1 MEIRG
6 EKRSREWT
14 SQELRSERRAPANRM
29 SGAPTMSSVGG
40 MFGQKSLTDIV
51 KGIRATKRDTGLF
64 ISACIAE
71 IKTEISSTDPKVKA
85 TALQKLTFLQMMGY
99 DMSFAS
105 FATIEV
111 MSNVRFAHKRVGYLA
126 ASQGFSQ
133 NTEVVLLTTN
143 LLKKELRGAVGGGM
157 SGVYEAGLAVN
168 CLSNI
173 VTEDLARELL
183 PDLTNL
189 LSHPQQYIQK
199 KAVLCMFKLFVKYP
213 QGLRLTFSRIQQCLD
228 DSNPS
233 VVSCAVN
240 VITELSDKNPKNYLP
255 LAPSFFNLLTS
266 SSNNWMLIKVVKLL
280 GSLVAEEPRLAR
292 KLLDPLAEIVK
303 TTQAKSLLYEA
314 VYTITLCLPYCRK
327 ADGSM
332 PASVPAIVELCAR
345 TLRSFV
351 EDADQ
356 NLKYLGLVGFA
367 SLMSSHPKVLS
378 TPDYRPL
385 ILACL
390 SDDDITIRS
399 RSLDLLGGMATRKNL
414 IELVNQLLKHVDQAV
429 GSYKSDLV
437 EKIIEICSAEKYA
450 HLQDFAWYLDV
461 LVYFGHTI
469 GIERSGQIVARQIV
483 DVALRVLPVR
493 LHAVKKM
500 MEVLDRALR
509 CRNRFGRREN
519 ILEASRKDPDIRHE
533 TCGFVLADV
542 LPAAA
547 WIVGEYSSL
556 IPAAAASGAP
566 GSKNESVRRNFQS
579 SPYHSTIVYL
589 TCPLNSSDV
598 PFSSQTVFVQSAM
611 KVFVSAYSDPKC
623 VQDEVSACKSTLD
636 ANLAVYTES
645 PSPEVKE
652 RALSF
657 QYLLARHGLVVE
669 NSFCRQK
676 DRATIG
682 VAPFHKEGS
691 ASGVMGDLLLL
702 TSAGDP
708 KGCFDTLT
716 AEGRNPS
723 ILDESKEDLGVTTIP
738 IDRTT
743 STIALRYTLVSEPM
757 KPVSAKAQKKKSQ
770 TPPKAL
776 RVTTDDGI
784 DFVSFDGILGVV
796 STKEFALRCQDANF
810 EAVSFTQQHFPQ
822 APTRRSDS
830 FMDDQTSNSAI
841 TISASSFQLNGDA
854 GLRFEDE
861 SPLKIHEPR
870 SRAHKQNDPFYL
882 DVDSNTGSST
892 GAALVNQPGKFGS
905 ILLTDSNEE
914 SKAQRKKKK
923 HKKKNETRKRNAS
936 TSAQSGVQ
944 RSTSESAQAAMGEG
958 TGQYFTVY
966 RSDDDD
972 CEEEEVEEG
981 ILRKMAGDKEFEG
994 LRKIDLSA
1002 AATVEEEE
1010 EVAAAAP
1017 VLQNGFPE
1025 KSYAAKVE
1033 KASKRKGGDREKTKK
1048 KKSKKKS
1055 KDHRHNYGNT
1065 MDLLDLGGP

>member
-1 MEIRG
+1 
-6 EKRSREWT
+6 
-14 SQELRSERRAPANRM
+14 
-29 SGAPTMSSVGG
+29 MSSVGG

-99 DMSFAS
+99 DMSFGS

-133 NTEVVLLTTN
+133 NTEVILLTTN
-143 LLKKELRGAVGGGM
+143 LLKKELRGTVGGGM

-183 PDLTNL
+183 PDLTSL
-189 LSHPQQYIQK
+189 LSHPQPYIRK

-213 QGLRLTFSRIQQCLD
+213 QGLRLTFSRIQQCLED
-228 DSNPS
+228 PIPS

-255 LAPSFFNLLTS
+255 LAPSFFHLLTS

-280 GSLVAEEPRLAR
+280 GSLVPEEPRLAR

-332 PASVPAIVELCAR
+332 PSSVPAIVELCAK

-367 SLMSSHPKVLS
+367 SLMSSHPRVLS
-378 TPDYRPL
+378 APDYRPL

-414 IELVNQLLKHVDQAV
+414 VELVNQLLKHVDQAV
-429 GSYKSDLV
+429 GAYKSDLV

-450 HLQDFAWYLDV
+450 HLQDFAWYLNV

-469 GIERSGQIVARQIV
+469 GIERSGEVVARQII

-493 LHAVKKM
+493 VHAVQKM
-500 MEVLDRALR
+500 MEVLEGAAR
-509 CRNRFGRREN
+509 CRNRNVRKDIVMG
-519 ILEASRKDPDIRHE
+519 ASREDIVNRHE
-533 TCGFVLADV
+533 SCSFVLADV

-556 IPAAAASGAP
+556 IPAAAASAASGAK
-566 GSKNESVRRNFQS
+566 GVSVGNFQS
-579 SPYHSTIVYL
+579 CPYHCAIVCL
-589 TCPLNSSDV
+589 ICPFHSSDAPV
-598 PFSSQTVFVQSAM
+598 STQTVYVQSAM
-611 KVFVSAYSDPKC
+611 KVFA
-623 VQDEVSACKSTLD
+623 SACSDTECEQNEVDACVATLETY
-636 ANLAVYTES
+636 LPVYTEN
-645 PSPEVKE
+645 PSPEVQE
-652 RALSF
+652 RALSLHCLF
-657 QYLLARHGLVVE
+657 ARYGLIGKTCDQTSQMTVAGE
-669 NSFCRQK
+669 PC
-676 DRATIG
+676 DR
-682 VAPFHKEGS
+682 EGS
-691 ASGVMGDLLLL
+691 ESGVVGNLLRLPPDEGHNSRL
-702 TSAGDP
+702 
-708 KGCFDTLT
+708 DTLE
-716 AEGRNPS
+716 AGGRCPS
-723 ILDESKEDLGVTTIP
+723 LPEKRDESLGLK
-738 IDRTT
+738 T
-743 STIALRYTLVSEPM
+743 SSVRSTATVAVRYMLVSEPM

-770 TPPKAL
+770 SQPMTLRANGEDGLASFGCIL
-776 RVTTDDGI
+776 RVNSMKELTTR
-784 DFVSFDGILGVV
+784 S
-796 STKEFALRCQDANF
+796 DANF
-810 EAVSFTQQHFPQ
+810 ESVTFTQQYYSRGS
-822 APTRRSDS
+822 ARESDS
-830 FMDDQTSNSAI
+830 FPLMDDKISKSASVSPAI
-841 TISASSFQLNGDA
+841 AVSASSLQLQGDA
-854 GLRFEDE
+854 GFLFEDK
-861 SPLKIHEPR
+861 SPLKSTEEKA
-870 SRAHKQNDPFYL
+870 RAHRLNDPFYL
-882 DVDSNTGSST
+882 DVDANVGSSS
-892 GAALVNQPGKFGS
+892 GANTANQSGKFGS
-905 ILLTDSNEE
+905 IRLTDSDEE
-914 SKAQRKKKK
+914 AGARKKKRK
-923 HKKKNETRKRNAS
+923 EKRRKEKKGNLS
-936 TSAQSGVQ
+936 TPLPMGLPTATVECS
-944 RSTSESAQAAMGEG
+944 QAIMGED
-958 TGQYFTVY
+958 TGNHFTVY

-972 CEEEEVEEG
+972 DDDRG
-981 ILRKMAGDKEFEG
+981 TMRMHRNIPSDKEFEG
-994 LRKIDLSA
+994 LSKIDLSA
-1002 AATVEEEE
+1002 ATAVEEKEE
-1010 EVAAAAP
+1010 AAVP
-1017 VLQNGFPE
+1017 VILDVQARSDVMQGTQ
-1025 KSYAAKVE
+1025 VE
-1033 KASKRKGGDREKTKK
+1033 KASKKRGANRGRTKK

-1055 KDHRHNYGNT
+1055 KDHRHKHGDT
-1065 MDLLDLGGP
+1065 VDLLDLGGP

>member
-1 MEIRG
+1 
-6 EKRSREWT
+6 
-14 SQELRSERRAPANRM
+14 M
-29 SGAPTMSSVGG
+29 SSAPTMSSVGG

-189 LSHPQQYIQK
+189 LSHPQQYIRK

-213 QGLRLTFSRIQQCLD
+213 QGLRLTFSRIQQCLE

-332 PASVPAIVELCAR
+332 PASVPAIVELCAK

-351 EDADQ
+351 DDADQ

-378 TPDYRPL
+378 APDYRPL

-429 GSYKSDLV
+429 GSYKNDLV

-461 LVYFGHTI
+461 LVYFCHTI

-493 LHAVKKM
+493 EHAVQKM

-509 CRNRFGRREN
+509 SRNRYGRREKV
-519 ILEASRKDPDIRHE
+519 LGASRKNPGNRNE
-533 TCGFVLADV
+533 SCGFVLPDV

-556 IPAAAASGAP
+556 IPSAVASTVS
-566 GSKNESVRRNFQS
+566 GSKHDSVRRNYQA
-579 SPYHSTIVYL
+579 SPYHSTIVCL

-598 PFSSQTVFVQSAM
+598 SVSCQTVFVQAAM
-611 KVFVSAYSDPKC
+611 KVFVSAYSDRKC
-623 VQDEVSACKSTLD
+623 VQDELSACMSTLKT
-636 ANLAVYTES
+636 NLSVYTES
-645 PSPEVKE
+645 PSPEIKE
-652 RALSF
+652 RALTF
-657 QYLLARHGLVVE
+657 QCLLARHELFDKISSCG
-669 NSFCRQK
+669 QK
-676 DRATIG
+676 DQATIAL
-682 VAPFHKEGS
+682 VAPSHKDVSHGS
-691 ASGVMGDLLLL
+691 PSGVVGDLLRLS
-702 TSAGDP
+702 SAEDAN
-708 KGCFDTLT
+708 CCLDTFN
-716 AEGRNPS
+716 AEERNPS
-723 ILDESKEDLGVTTIP
+723 VLEVSEEGEGLGVKI
-738 IDRTT
+738 I
-743 STIALRYTLVSEPM
+743 STGVSADATVLRHMFVPEPM

-770 TPPKAL
+770 TPPMAS
-776 RVTTDDGI
+776 RVAKDDDI
-784 DFVSFDGILGVV
+784 DFAPFDCILRVV
-796 STKEFALRCQDANF
+796 STKDFALRSHDANF
-810 EAVSFTQQHFPQ
+810 ESVSFTQQHFP
-822 APTRRSDS
+822 ARRSNTLLS
-830 FMDDQTSNSAI
+830 MDDQISKSAI
-841 TISASSFQLNGDA
+841 AVSASALQLKGDA
-854 GLRFEDE
+854 GFSFQDD
-861 SPLKIHEPR
+861 SPLKVTETR
-870 SRAHKQNDPFYL
+870 SHAHRQNDPFYL
-882 DVDSNTGSST
+882 HVEANAGSST
-892 GAALVNQPGKFGS
+892 GAALVQQPGKFGS
-905 ILLTDSNEE
+905 IQLTDSNEE
-914 SKAQRKKKK
+914 SGTQKKKK
-923 HKKKNETRKRNAS
+923 REKKKKEKKKGNSS
-936 TSAQSGVQ
+936 TLPRVL
-944 RSTSESAQAAMGEG
+944 RSTSEFSQATMGEG
-958 TGQYFTVY
+958 TGQHFTVY
-966 RSDDDD
+966 RSDEDDD
-972 CEEEEVEEG
+972 AGEEEE
-981 ILRKMAGDKEFEG
+981 RTSTKMPGDKEFEG
-994 LRKIDLSA
+994 LRKIDLSSA
-1002 AATVEEEE
+1002 ASTIEVEK
-1010 EVAAAAP
+1010 EVAATP
-1017 VLQNGFPE
+1017 VLPIGFPE
-1025 KSYAAKVE
+1025 RDDAEKVKKKAAKKE
-1033 KASKRKGGDREKTKK
+1033 RSNRDKSKK

-1055 KDHRHNYGNT
+1055 KDSRLTHDT

>member
-1 MEIRG
+1 M
-6 EKRSREWT
+6 
-14 SQELRSERRAPANRM
+14 M
-29 SGAPTMSSVGG
+29 SSAPTMSSVGG

-189 LSHPQQYIQK
+189 LSHPQQYIRK

-213 QGLRLTFSRIQQCLD
+213 QGLRLTFSRIQQCLE

-327 ADGSM
+327 TDGSM
-332 PASVPAIVELCAR
+332 PASVPAIVELCAK

-351 EDADQ
+351 DDADQ

-378 TPDYRPL
+378 APDYRPL

-429 GSYKSDLV
+429 GSYKNDLV

-461 LVYFGHTI
+461 LVYFCHTI
-469 GIERSGQIVARQIV
+469 GIERSGQIVARQLV

-493 LHAVKKM
+493 EHAVQKM

-509 CRNRFGRREN
+509 SRNLYGRREN
-519 ILEASRKDPDIRHE
+519 VLEASRKNSRDRHE
-533 TCGFVLADV
+533 SCGFVLSDV

-556 IPAAAASGAP
+556 IPAAVASTVS
-566 GSKNESVRRNFQS
+566 GSKNGSAKRNCQS
-579 SPYHSTIVYL
+579 SPYHSTIVCL

-598 PFSSQTVFVQSAM
+598 PVSSQSVFVQSAM
-611 KVFVSAYSDPKC
+611 KVFVSAYSDTEC
-623 VQDEVSACKSTLD
+623 VQDELSACMSTLKT
-636 ANLAVYTES
+636 NLSVYTES

-652 RALSF
+652 RALTF
-657 QYLLARHGLVVE
+657 QCLLARYGLVDKT
-669 NSFCRQK
+669 SCCGQK
-676 DRATIG
+676 DQMTI
-682 VAPFHKEGS
+682 ALSPSHEDGS
-691 ASGVMGDLLLL
+691 PSGVVGDLLRLSL
-702 TSAGDP
+702 AEDP
-708 KGCFDTLT
+708 HCCLDTFD
-716 AEGRNPS
+716 AEERNPS
-723 ILDESKEDLGVTTIP
+723 LHDIRKEGEGLGVKTIST
-738 IDRTT
+738 DR
-743 STIALRYTLVSEPM
+743 STDATALRHMLVSEPM
-757 KPVSAKAQKKKSQ
+757 KPVSAKAQKKKSLI
-770 TPPKAL
+770 PLLAP
-776 RVTTDDGI
+776 RVTKDDGI
-784 DFVSFDGILGVV
+784 DFAPFDCVLGV
-796 STKEFALRCQDANF
+796 STNEFVLRPQDANF
-810 EAVSFTQQHFPQ
+810 ESVSFTQQHFPEVSIK
-822 APTRRSDS
+822 RSDS
-830 FMDDQTSNSAI
+830 LLVMDEQTSKSAA
-841 TISASSFQLNGDA
+841 ASSLQLKSDA
-854 GLRFEDE
+854 GLSFEDD
-861 SPLKIHEPR
+861 SPLQVTETR
-870 SRAHKQNDPFYL
+870 SHAHRQNDPFYL
-882 DVDSNTGSST
+882 HVEAND
-892 GAALVNQPGKFGS
+892 GAALVHQPGKFGS
-905 ILLTDSNEE
+905 IQLTDSNEE
-914 SKAQRKKKK
+914 TGMQRRKKREKKKK
-923 HKKKNETRKRNAS
+923 EKKKRNSS
-936 TSAQSGVQ
+936 TLPRVL
-944 RSTSESAQAAMGEG
+944 RSTSEFSQATMGEG
-958 TGQYFTVY
+958 TGQHFTVY
-966 RSDDDD
+966 RSDDD
-972 CEEEEVEEG
+972 EEEEEKEER
-981 ILRKMAGDKEFEG
+981 ISTKMPGDKEFEG

-1002 AATVEEEE
+1002 AAATVEEEKE
-1010 EVAAAAP
+1010 LPAAP
-1017 VLQNGFPE
+1017 ILPNEFPE
-1025 KSYAAKVE
+1025 RNGAAKVK
-1033 KASKRKGGDREKTKK
+1033 KAAKKKGGDKSKK

-1055 KDHRHNYGNT
+1055 KDHRVNYGDT

>member
-1 MEIRG
+1 
-6 EKRSREWT
+6 
-14 SQELRSERRAPANRM
+14 M
-29 SGAPTMSSVGG
+29 SSAPTMSSVGG

-189 LSHPQQYIQK
+189 LSHPQQYIRK

-213 QGLRLTFSRIQQCLD
+213 QGLRLTFSRIQQCLE

-332 PASVPAIVELCAR
+332 PASVPAIVELCAK

-351 EDADQ
+351 DDADQ

-378 TPDYRPL
+378 APDYRPL

-429 GSYKSDLV
+429 GSYKNDLV

-450 HLQDFAWYLDV
+450 HLQDFSWYLDV
-461 LVYFGHTI
+461 LVYFGHTM

-483 DVALRVLPVR
+483 DVTLRVLPVR
-493 LHAVKKM
+493 EHAVQKM

-509 CRNRFGRREN
+509 SRNRYGRREN
-519 ILEASRKDPDIRHE
+519 VLVASRKNPGNLHE
-533 TCGFVLADV
+533 SCGFVLPDV
-542 LPAAA
+542 LLAAA

-556 IPAAAASGAP
+556 IPAAVGSTVSS
-566 GSKNESVRRNFQS
+566 SKNGSLKRNYQS
-579 SPYHSTIVYL
+579 SPYHSTVVCL
-589 TCPLNSSDV
+589 TSPLNSSDV
-598 PFSSQTVFVQSAM
+598 PVSSQMVFVQSAM
-611 KVFVSAYSDPKC
+611 KVFVSAYSDTKC
-623 VQDEVSACKSTLD
+623 VQDELCACVSTLET
-636 ANLAVYTES
+636 NLSVYTES

-652 RALSF
+652 RALTFLS
-657 QYLLARHGLVVE
+657 LLDRHGLV
-669 NSFCRQK
+669 NKTSSCGQK
-676 DRATIG
+676 DQVTIALAPSHEDGSGIG
-682 VAPFHKEGS
+682 V
-691 ASGVMGDLLLL
+691 VGDLLRLSL
-702 TSAGDP
+702 AEDP
-708 KGCFDTLT
+708 NCCLDTINIG
-716 AEGRNPS
+716 ERNPS
-723 ILDESKEDLGVTTIP
+723 LLDTSEEGHVVKTISSDRSTATT
-738 IDRTT
+738 
-743 STIALRYTLVSEPM
+743 ALRYMLVSEPM

-770 TPPKAL
+770 TPPTAS
-776 RVTTDDGI
+776 RVTTRDDGI
-784 DFVSFDGILGVV
+784 DFAPFGGILRVV
-796 STKEFALRCQDANF
+796 STKELALRSQDANF
-810 EAVSFTQQHFPQ
+810 ESVSFTQQHFPE
-822 APTRRSDS
+822 ASVRRSDS
-830 FMDDQTSNSAI
+830 LLVTSVDDQTSKSAI
-841 TISASSFQLNGDA
+841 AVSASSLQLKSDS
-854 GLRFEDE
+854 GLSFEDD
-861 SPLKIHEPR
+861 SPLKVTETR
-870 SRAHKQNDPFYL
+870 SHAHRQNDPFYL
-882 DVDSNTGSST
+882 DVDANTGSST
-892 GAALVNQPGKFGS
+892 GVTLVHQSGKFGS
-905 ILLTDSNEE
+905 IQLTDSNEE
-914 SKAQRKKKK
+914 SGTRRKKKRER
-923 HKKKNETRKRNAS
+923 KKKEKNKRNS
-936 TSAQSGVQ
+936 SILPQLGVLG
-944 RSTSESAQAAMGEG
+944 STSEFSQADMGKG
-958 TGQYFTVY
+958 TGQHFTVY

-972 CEEEEVEEG
+972 DDGDEEERM
-981 ILRKMAGDKEFEG
+981 LTKMPGDKEFEG

-1002 AATVEEEE
+1002 ATATVEEEK
-1010 EVAAAAP
+1010 EVSATP
-1017 VLQNGFPE
+1017 VLPNEFPE
-1025 KSYAAKVE
+1025 RNDAAKV
-1033 KASKRKGGDREKTKK
+1033 KKTGKKKGGEREKSSKKK

-1055 KDHRHNYGNT
+1055 KDHRLNYGDT
-1065 MDLLDLGGP
+1065 MDLLDLGGGP

>member
-1 MEIRG
+1 
-6 EKRSREWT
+6 
-14 SQELRSERRAPANRM
+14 
-29 SGAPTMSSVGG
+29 MSSVGG

-133 NTEVVLLTTN
+133 NTDVILLTTN

-183 PDLTNL
+183 PDLTSL
-189 LSHPQQYIQK
+189 LSHRQQYIRK

-213 QGLRLTFSRIQQCLD
+213 QGLRLTFSRIQQCLE

-255 LAPSFFNLLTS
+255 LAPSFFSLLTS

-280 GSLVAEEPRLAR
+280 GSLVPEEPRLAR

-314 VYTITLCLPYCRK
+314 VYTVTLCLPYCRK

-332 PASVPAIVELCAR
+332 PASVPGIVELCAK

-367 SLMSSHPKVLS
+367 SLMSSHPRVLS
-378 TPDYRPL
+378 APNYRPL

-399 RSLDLLGGMATRKNL
+399 RSLDLLGGMASRKNL

-429 GSYKSDLV
+429 GSYKNDLV

-461 LVYFGHTI
+461 LVYFAHTI
-469 GIERSGQIVARQIV
+469 GIERSGQIVARQII

-493 LHAVKKM
+493 MHAVQKM
-500 MEVLDRALR
+500 IEVLDGALR
-509 CRNRFGRREN
+509 CR
-519 ILEASRKDPDIRHE
+519 K
-533 TCGFVLADV
+533 CYVLADV

-556 IPAAAASGAP
+556 IPAAMESTASGSKS
-566 GSKNESVRRNFQS
+566 GSSRNFQS
-579 SPYHSTIVYL
+579 SPYHSTIVSL
-589 TCPLNSSDV
+589 ICPINSSDAPV
-598 PFSSQTVFVQSAM
+598 STQAVYVQSAM
-611 KVFVSAYSDPKC
+611 KVFVSACSEAKYE
-623 VQDEVSACKSTLD
+623 QDEIGACVSTLET
-636 ANLAVYTES
+636 NLSVYTKS

-652 RALSF
+652 RALTF
-657 QYLLARHGLVVE
+657 QCLLACCRLVGKA
-669 NSFCRQK
+669 SPRGQK
-676 DRATIG
+676 DQLTIA
-682 VAPFHKEGS
+682 VALCDQDVS
-691 ASGVMGDLLLL
+691 AGGMVGDLLRLPSGQDSNL
-702 TSAGDP
+702 CLS
-708 KGCFDTLT
+708 
-716 AEGRNPS
+716 EGRDPS
-723 ILDESKEDLGVTTIP
+723 LLGKSEE
-738 IDRTT
+738 RFRFKTT
-743 STIALRYTLVSEPM
+743 SNDLSMATRVLSYVLVSEPM
-757 KPVSAKAQKKKSQ
+757 KPVSAKTQKKKSQ
-770 TPPKAL
+770 TAPVVSKASMKGMIDFAPFDAIL
-776 RVTTDDGI
+776 RVA
-784 DFVSFDGILGVV
+784 S
-796 STKEFALRCQDANF
+796 KFATWREDVNF
-810 EAVSFTQQHFPQ
+810 ESVSFTQQHVSRAF
-822 APTRRSDS
+822 AKGTDS
-830 FMDDQTSNSAI
+830 LPVIYDGTSKSAI
-841 TISASSFQLNGDA
+841 AVSASSLQLGGDA
-854 GLRFEDE
+854 GLLLEDE
-861 SPLKIHEPR
+861 SPLKFSDTR
-870 SRAHKQNDPFYL
+870 SRPQKLNDPFYL
-882 DVDSNTGSST
+882 DVDTNSCVESSA
-892 GAALVNQPGKFGS
+892 GAALLNPPGKFGS
-905 ILLTDSNEE
+905 IQLTDTLHNEK
-914 SKAQRKKKK
+914 SGAQRKKKK
-923 HKKKNETRKRNAS
+923 QKKRKEKKKENTPTLLQAEFL
-936 TSAQSGVQ
+936 TSA
-944 RSTSESAQAAMGEG
+944 SEFSQTARGEN
-958 TGQYFTVY
+958 TGQHFPVY
-966 RSDDDD
+966 RSD
-972 CEEEEVEEG
+972 EG
-981 ILRKMAGDKEFEG
+981 DEGDEGGGSPRKMPSDKEFEG
-994 LRKIDLSA
+994 LRRIDLSA
-1002 AATVEEEE
+1002 AATAEEEG
-1010 EVAAAAP
+1010 EVAAVP
-1017 VLQNGFPE
+1017 VLPNGFPGRNGV
-1025 KSYAAKVE
+1025 AKVG
-1033 KASKRKGGDREKTKK
+1033 KASKRKGGDRERQKK

-1055 KDHRHNYGNT
+1055 RDRRHKRGNT
-1065 MDLLDLGGP
+1065 MDLLDLGVP